1 MKYCAKCLMPDTRP
15 HTIMTKE
22 GLCQAC
28 LNQEEKKKVDWPKRW
43 AELKALCDKYRRK
56 DGYYDCVIPVSGGKD
71 SHYLVYIMKEKMGM
85 NPLLITV
92 ADPFTKTVTG
102 QKNFANLGS
111 AFNCDMIL
119 FNLSIDLFR
128 KVTKI
133 GFEELGEPLRF
144 VEAAIY
150 TAPYKLAVAMNI
162 PLIVFGENAAFEY
175 GTTDKE
181 DYSAKKYI
189 AAGHSA
195 AAEKLGKEICDFW
208 LTRGLSKSEMNA
220 IIPPSQADVDR
231 VKPEPIFMSYF
242 TPWDDERNYQIA
254 KRYGFIDLVHEW
266 RREGNVEDY
275 GQIDSISYIVHLWMK
290 YPKFGFGRAT
300 DITCRWIRGG
310 KITRAEAIKL
320 VMKYDHRLDKLAMQ
334 DFINFMGYQ
343 PRQFWD
349 IVEKFWNKEIFENVE
364 GTWILKNPLWKLEN
378 PTSYVSLPP
387 FVDVKEKEASE

>member
-1 MKYCAKCLMPDTRP
+1 MPDTRP

-28 LNQEEKKKVDWPKRW
+28 LNQEEKKKVDWSKRW
-43 AELKALCDKYRRK
+43 VELKALCDKYRRK

-92 ADPFTKTVTG
+92 ADPFTKTITG

-128 KVTKI
+128 RVTKI

-150 TAPYKLAVAMNI
+150 TAPYKIAVSMNI

-208 LTRGLSKSEMNA
+208 LTRGISKAEMNA
-220 IIPPSQADVDR
+220 IIPPTQAEVER

-242 TPWDDERNYQIA
+242 TPWDDERNCQIA

-290 YPKFGFGRAT
+290 YPKFGFARVT
-300 DITCRWIRGG
+300 DVVGYWIRSG
-310 KITRAEAIKL
+310 KISREQGASLIKAH
-320 VMKYDHRLDKLAMQ
+320 DHKLDQRVLD
-334 DFINFMGYQ
+334 DFLKFTGYSDKEL
-343 PRQFWD
+343 WD
-349 IVEKFWNKEIFENVE
+349 RVEKFWNRNLFSKES
-364 GTWILKNPLWKLEN
+364 GTWVPKTVIEE
-378 PTSYVSLPP
+378 SLL
-387 FVDVKEKEASE
+387 SES

>member
-1 MKYCAKCLMPDTRP
+1 MPDTRP
-15 HTIMTKE
+15 HTIITKT
-22 GLCQAC
+22 GVCQAC
-28 LNQEEKKKVDWPKRW
+28 INHEEKKKIDWNKRW
-43 AELKALCDKYRRK
+43 DELKALCDKYRRK

-71 SHYLVYIMKEKMGM
+71 SHYLVHIMKEKMGM
-85 NPLLITV
+85 NPLLICV
-92 ADPFTKTVTG
+92 ADPFTKTVAG

-111 AFNCDMIL
+111 AFGCDVIL

-128 KVTKI
+128 RVTKI

-162 PLIVFGENAAFEY
+162 PLIIFGENAAFEY

-181 DYSAKKYI
+181 DFSAKKYI

-195 AAEKLGKEICDFW
+195 AAEKLGKEITEFW
-208 LTRGLSKSEMNA
+208 EKRGISLSEMNA
-220 IIPPSQADVDR
+220 IIPPLQADVDK

-254 KRYGFIDLVHEW
+254 KRFGFSDLVHEW

-300 DITCRWIRGG
+300 DITSRWVRAG
-310 KITRAEAIKL
+310 KITREEAIKL
-320 VMKYDHRLDKLAMQ
+320 VMKYDHRLDMLSME
-334 DFINFMGYQ
+334 DFIKFMGYT

-349 IVEKFWNKEIFENVE
+349 IVEKFWNKEIFEYAD
-364 GTWILKNPLWKLEN
+364 GTWKLKKPLWNLEN
-378 PTSYVSLPP
+378 PTSNISLPP
-387 FVDVKEKEASE
+387 YVELKESQTDK